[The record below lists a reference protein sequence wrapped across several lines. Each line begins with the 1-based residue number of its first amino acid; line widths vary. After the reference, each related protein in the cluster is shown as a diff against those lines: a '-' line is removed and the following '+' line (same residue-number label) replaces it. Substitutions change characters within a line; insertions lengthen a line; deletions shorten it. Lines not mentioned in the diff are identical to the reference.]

1 MRGDV
6 DTKHRRPTSTDCG
19 FVVTIEMLPSFED
32 RGQTDRV
39 TMRHTTDSAAAAGLG
54 RATSHDSSR

>member
-1 MRGDV
+1 MRGESIPS
-6 DTKHRRPTSTDCG
+6 TGAPTSTDYG

-39 TMRHTTDSAAAAGLG
+39 TMPHTTDSAAAAGLG